1 MIRGVINTTIEQ
13 AKAKLVATARGELGY
28 HEGGSNYTKY
38 AADPNIAKLYG
49 WTPQNQPWCCTFV
62 NWCFMT
68 AFGYDIGS
76 RLTYGG
82 SAACANSAS
91 LFRAHNAL
99 VTMPEVGDQA
109 FYYSGGGIN
118 HTGLVV
124 EVSGGSFIAI
134 EGNYSDKVSSVTHRI
149 SGSDIAGF
157 GRPWWSL
164 VQSIATTGEDKPVSA
179 EKPQKVDLE
188 DHTWKPSLLCY
199 SNSYS
204 SDCVVLQALLNA
216 HHFACGSADGFFGA
230 KTQAAVNK
238 AQQFYGL
245 AVDGICG
252 KGTWAKLLGWG

>member
-1 MIRGVINTTIEQ
+1 MIQGVINTTIEQ
-13 AKAKLVATARGELGY
+13 AKAKLVATAKGELGY
-28 HEGGSNYTKY
+28 HEGGNNYTKY
-38 AADPNIAKLYG
+38 SDDPNISHLYG

-62 NWCFMT
+62 NWCFMV

-99 VTMPEVGDQA
+99 VTTPEVGDQA

-157 GRPWWSL
+157 GRPDWSL
-164 VQSIATTGEDKPVSA
+164 VQSIATTGDDKPVSA
-179 EKPQKVDLE
+179 EKQPSVSLE
-188 DHTWKPSLLCY
+188 DHALHLTTLSY
-199 SNSYS
+199 SNSYNTS
-204 SDCVVLQALLNA
+204 VVLLQAILNLR
-216 HHFACGSADGFFGA
+216 HWPCGTVDGFFGP
-230 KTQAAVNK
+230 KTQSAVNR
-238 AQQFYGL
+238 AREYFGMEQN
-245 AVDGICG
+245 G
-252 KGTWAKLLGWG
+252 KCDMKLWAKLLTID

>member
-1 MIRGVINTTIEQ
+1 MIQGVINTTIEQ
-13 AKAKLVATARGELGY
+13 AKAELVATARGELGY

-38 AADPNIAKLYG
+38 AADPDITKLYG

-62 NWCFMT
+62 NWCFMA

-124 EVSGGSFIAI
+124 DVSGGSFVAI

-157 GRPWWSL
+157 GRPDWQL
-164 VQSIATTGEDKPVSA
+164 VSGVSTTESTTESSTPTPKPV
-179 EKPQKVDLE
+179 E
-188 DHTWKPSLLCY
+188 DHALHLTTLSY
-199 SNSYS
+199 SNSYNS
-204 SDCVVLQALLNA
+204 SVVLLQAVLNLR
-216 HHFACGSADGFFGA
+216 HWPCGSVDGFFGP
-230 KTQAAVNK
+230 KTQSAVNR
-238 AQQFYGL
+238 AREYFGMGQN
-245 AVDGICG
+245 G
-252 KGTWAKLLGWG
+252 KCDMKLWVKLLTID